1 MWSITQEI
9 RLVPP
14 SSLAPG
20 WPVQAGERVPAAL
33 GELWD
38 SHADP
43 LLQRVLQV
51 LLADG
56 VCEGPQSGLERD
68 DGRGQVS
75 EPAAALHLSLQDTGA
90 LP

>member
-1 MWSITQEI
+1 MTYWWHTEHHPGDQTCPSFLTGP
-9 RLVPP
+9 RL
-14 SSLAPG
+14 ARPG
-20 WPVQAGERVPAAL
+20 WWVGPH
-33 GELWD
+33 D
-38 SHADP
+38 SHVDP

-56 VCEGPQSGLERD
+56 VREGPQRRLERD

-75 EPAAALHLSLQDTGA
+75 EPAAEPHLSLQDTGA